1 MTAHPAAMVFPL
13 MDGIELS
20 SLVEDVRTHGLLDP
34 IVLHEGMVLD
44 GRNRLRACE
53 MAGVAPRFVEWVS
66 DGVTALEW
74 VVSHNLHRRHLTTA
88 QRAAL
93 ALDLLPRLEEEARER
108 KSQAQRARHRPDEV
122 VPPEMEEL
130 GEATEKAAAL
140 VGVGR
145 STVATL
151 KAIQKNDP
159 TGEIIDRVRAGELNV
174 AQAARKAGYS
184 NLAQGGA
191 AAEELDALAVTR
203 TKDGKAKPIYY
214 GQGDKW
220 PQATAPLARYLK
232 SWRGRDF
239 EFKHVNWK
247 EARKRLKVI
256 DQLLA
261 DLTEARADLE
271 SRSHKAKLTL

>member
-1 MTAHPAAMVFPL
+1 MSANDYRLAAHPAAMVFPL

-20 SLVEDVRTHGLLDP
+20 SLVEDVRAHGLLEP

-53 MAGVAPRFVEWVS
+53 LAGVTPRFVEWVP
-66 DGVTALEW
+66 DGMTPLEW

-88 QRAAL
+88 QRGVL

-108 KSQAQRARHRPDEV
+108 MLRGKADPSPETDE
-122 VPPEMEEL
+122 
-130 GEATEKAAAL
+130 GRSDEKAAGMVA
-140 VGVGR
+140 VGR

-151 KAIQKNDP
+151 KAIQRNDP

-184 NLAQGGA
+184 RAAQGNST
-191 AAEELDALAVTR
+191 AEELDALAVDR

-220 PQATAPLARYLK
+220 PEATAPLARYLK
-232 SWRGRDF
+232 AWRGRDF